1 MLISHPTLM
10 VINQIECLSIRRVQ
24 GNLGSLLGVW
34 GYPPDIFFPLSCR
47 RSKGNEGMRYPALK
61 LACYWGKDHKGGA

>member
-1 MLISHPTLM
+1 AWGSSDSADIHPDHSLM

-34 GYPPDIFFPLSCR
+34 GYPPDMISTPFLARKGYRTQSTPMKR
-47 RSKGNEGMRYPALK
+47 RSP
-61 LACYWGKDHKGGA
+61 W